1 MLMGLNTRNELVY
14 AQHAKSNE
22 LYRCPECN
30 SELILRRGKH
40 TIAHFA
46 HKSNSYCLKNVY
58 KKETLAHLA
67 SKHHI
72 YSSLNKKVQ
81 IDMEYYLHEI
91 EQIPDI
97 LINRN
102 LVIEFQYSPI
112 NLELLGSR
120 TAGFRALNLNVIW
133 ISKPANEYNRI
144 LKLSYFEA
152 ALINHTHRTLITYDY
167 NRKLLIKYDQLQSLD
182 VSHFIFRKNIIKW
195 EDLLQA
201 HNVSR
206 VPTFLL
212 NDNFYNNYLGKCRQ
226 TRSVLEPTLS
236 LLYQSG
242 LIHKNRPKFLGIIVP
257 EQLYILTNAITWQC
271 YLYLEINKGTF
282 TFERFNS
289 FIKFRTFNN
298 VNYSKEDILKSAL
311 KSYLSILNKMTL
323 SRAKK

>member
-1 MLMGLNTRNELVY
+1 MLMGLNTRNEFVY
-14 AQHAKSNE
+14 AQHAKSDE

-40 TIAHFA
+40 TVAHFA
-46 HKSNSYCLKNVY
+46 HRSNSYCLKNIY

-112 NLELLGSR
+112 NLELLASR
-120 TAGFRALNLNVIW
+120 TAGFIALNLDVIW
-133 ISKPANEYNRI
+133 ITKPVKEHNGI

-152 ALINHTHRTLITYDY
+152 ALINHTHRTLITYDHS
-167 NRKLLIKYDQLQSLD
+167 RKLLVQYEQLQSLD
-182 VSHFIFRKNIIKW
+182 AYHFICRKSVIKW
-195 EDLLQA
+195 EDLLQT
-201 HNVSR
+201 HNERR
-206 VPTFLL
+206 VPKLILT
-212 NDNFYNNYLGKCRQ
+212 NDVYKNYIKKCKQ
-226 TRSVLEPTLS
+226 ARSVLEPTLS

-242 LIHKNRPKFLGIIVP
+242 LIHKKRPQFLGIIVP
-257 EQLYILTNAITWQC
+257 EQLYILTHAITWQC

-289 FIKFRTFNN
+289 FIKFRAFNN
-298 VNYSKEDILKSAL
+298 MDYSKEDILKSAL
-311 KSYLSILNKMTL
+311 KSYLSILNKRTL

>member
-1 MLMGLNTRNELVY
+1 MLMGLNARNELVY
-14 AQHAKSNE
+14 AQHVKTNE

-40 TIAHFA
+40 TVPHFA
-46 HKSNSYCLKNVY
+46 HKSNSYCFKNVY

-97 LINRN
+97 LINRK

-112 NLELLGSR
+112 NLDLLASR
-120 TAGFRALNLNVIW
+120 TAGFMALNLDVIW
-133 ISKPANEYNRI
+133 ITKPVKEHNGI

-152 ALINHTHRTLITYDY
+152 ALINHTQRTLTTYDY
-167 NRKLLIKYDQLQSLD
+167 SRKLLIQYEQLQSLD
-182 VSHFIFRKNIIKW
+182 PYHFIYRKSVIKW
-195 EDLLQA
+195 EDLLQT
-201 HNVSR
+201 HNRSS
-206 VPTFLL
+206 VPIFLL
-212 NDNFYNNYLGKCRQ
+212 TDDVYKNYIKKCKQ
-226 TRSVLEPTLS
+226 TKSVLEPTLS

-242 LIHKNRPKFLGIIVP
+242 LIHKKRPKFLGIIVR
-257 EQLYILTNAITWQC
+257 EQLYILTHAITWQC
-271 YLYLEINKGTF
+271 YVYLEINKGTF

-289 FIKFRTFNN
+289 YVKFRTFNN
-298 VNYSKEDILKSAL
+298 MNYSKEDILKNAL
-311 KSYLSILNKMTL
+311 KSYLSILSKRTL